1 MGPLYQQRPIGLLI
15 SAVLLFLTFFTP
27 TTQAKMI
34 RGGADPT
41 ALRVGNTYYSAE
53 SAEGGIWVRE
63 ASSIEGLGASNVRR
77 VRVWEDTLGDIWAPD
92 IVMEQ
97 NRTYIYFSA
106 GKDAKHRMYVITANS
121 APLSGAPYTKEQ
133 KLALPDDQWAIDGT
147 YFFYQ
152 GQGWFVWSGWES
164 EQKSN
169 EQYLYLCRMR
179 SPTEPVGP
187 RYIISQPREK
197 WETEGINEGPQPIV
211 DPNGQLHIVYSAS
224 GSWTDNYCLADLR
237 LKKGGDPTY
246 VWDWYKSNGCIFGS
260 KKDRMMKGW
269 DATLWIDGP
278 GHHTFVLP
286 DGEVK
291 KSPGGTNHIPFIFHG
306 VKKGTPY
313 SWGNRAWYSGS
324 FVWWGSTTYTRA
336 NVPGDTSN
344 TGVGLKFFEDPL

>member
-1 MGPLYQQRPIGLLI
+1 MMSTHHRHTVMTFVFSAALILL
-15 SAVLLFLTFFTP
+15 SFLNNV
-27 TTQAKMI
+27 QAKLI
-34 RGGADPT
+34 RHGADPT
-41 ALRVGNTYYSAE
+41 AIRVGNTYYSAE
-53 SAEGGIWVRE
+53 SAEGGIWVRA
-63 ASSIEGLGASNVRR
+63 ASSIEGLGASSVHR
-77 VRVWEDTLGDIWAPD
+77 VRVWEDTIGDIWAPD
-92 IVMEQ
+92 MVMEQ

-106 GKDAKHRMYVITANS
+106 GKDAAHRMYVITANS
-121 APLSGAPYTKEQ
+121 DPISTPYTLEQ

-152 GQGWFVWSGWES
+152 GQGWFIWSGWES
-164 EQKSN
+164 EQKSS

-187 RYIISQPREK
+187 RYIISQPRERG

-246 VWDWYKSNGCIFGS
+246 VWDWYKSNGCLFGS
-260 KKDRMMKGW
+260 HQERMMNGW
-269 DATLWIDGP
+269 DATLWINGP
-278 GHHTFVLP
+278 GHHTFVLE
-286 DGEVK
+286 DGEVE

-306 VKKGTPY
+306 VEKGIEY

-324 FVWWGSTTYTRA
+324 FVWWGETTYRRA
-336 NVPGDTSN
+336 NVPGDTTN
-344 TGVGLKFFEDPL
+344 TGFGFKFFEDPL